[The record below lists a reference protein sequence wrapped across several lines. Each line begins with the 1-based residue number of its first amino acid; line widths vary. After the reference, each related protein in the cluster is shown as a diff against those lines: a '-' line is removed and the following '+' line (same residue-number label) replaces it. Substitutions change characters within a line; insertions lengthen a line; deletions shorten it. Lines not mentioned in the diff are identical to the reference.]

1 MKALIMRISSF
12 CNAFS
17 IAAII
22 ASTLFINSSIALA
35 YDKQALIQS
44 YFSVVM
50 IRGFNETGGLAYGSG
65 VVVAPNEV
73 ITNCHIFRTTKEP
86 WIARGQ
92 DSYPI
97 RTVRADVWHDLC
109 LVTAENLP
117 FKPVKIGKS
126 STLKR
131 GQEVAGIG
139 HSSGSPAPLTSTG
152 NVHGLYAGNPGNVIR
167 TNAKFLLGASGS
179 GLFDLDGNLVGIN
192 TFKTAGRGGSI
203 HFALPVE
210 WIDVLKK
217 MPYLEELPIKGKA
230 LWEEDEDKKPFYMQA
245 AVPESRYDWPKLEQ
259 VAKKWIEANP
269 NSPEAWLALG
279 VSQEKMEKLE
289 LANQHYQ
296 KSLSLDNQNVDV
308 LFKIGNLAKKRDDRA
323 EMNRVHAKLSSIDQE
338 YGEQYKAHIEC
349 TADC

>member
-1 MKALIMRISSF
+1 MIKTKQIQLALLSCALIASSVP
-12 CNAFS
+12 
-17 IAAII
+17 
-22 ASTLFINSSIALA
+22 SSA
-35 YDKQALIQS
+35 YDKQALMQS

-97 RTVRADVWHDLC
+97 NTIRADVWNDLC

-126 STLKR
+126 NALKR

-152 NVHGLYAGNPGNVIR
+152 SVKGLYEANPGKIIR
-167 TNAKFLLGASGS
+167 TNAKFMLGASGS
-179 GLFDLDGNLVGIN
+179 GLFDLDGKLVGIN

-210 WIDVLKK
+210 WIDVIRKLPLLK
-217 MPYLEELPIKGKA
+217 ELPIKGKA
-230 LWEEDEDKKPFYMQA
+230 LWEEDEDKKPLYMQA

-259 VAKKWIEANP
+259 VARKWTKAKP

-279 VSQEKMEKLE
+279 VSQENLE
-289 LANQHYQ
+289 NAALANEYYQ
-296 KSLSLDNQNVDV
+296 KSLSLDKGNVDV
-308 LFKIGNLAKKRDDRA
+308 LFKMGKLAKKQEDQA
-323 EMNRVHAKLSSIDQE
+323 TMNRVYAALNEIDE
-338 YGEQYKAHIEC
+338 LYGAQYKDIM
-349 TADC
+349 DCVTDCRY

>member
-1 MKALIMRISSF
+1 MRPVLLFCALI
-12 CNAFS
+12 
-17 IAAII
+17 
-22 ASTLFINSSIALA
+22 ASATPSLA
-35 YDKQALIQS
+35 YDKQALIES

-50 IRGFNETGGLAYGSG
+50 IRGFNDTGGLAYGSG

-73 ITNCHIFRTTKEP
+73 ITNCHILRTTKEP

-97 RTVRADVWHDLC
+97 TTVRADTWNDLC
-109 LVTAENLP
+109 LVTADNLP
-117 FKPVKIGKS
+117 FKPVKMGKS

-152 NVHGLYAGNPGNVIR
+152 NVHGLYAGNPGNIIR

-179 GLFDLDGNLVGIN
+179 GLFDLEGNLVGIN

-210 WIDVLKK
+210 WIDTMRSL
-217 MPYLEELPIKGKA
+217 PYIKALPLSGKA

-245 AVPESRYDWPKLEQ
+245 AVPESRYDWPALEQ
-259 VAKKWIEANP
+259 VAKRWTDAEP
-269 NSPEAWLALG
+269 NSPEAWLALA
-279 VSQEKMEKLE
+279 VSQEKMDKAE
-289 LANQHYQ
+289 LANKYYQ
-296 KSLSLDNQNVDV
+296 QSLSLDSDNIDV
-308 LFKIGNLAKKRDDRA
+308 LFKIGNLAKKRGDEA
-323 EMNRVHAKLSSIDQE
+323 EMSRIYTKLSAIDQE
-338 YGEQYKAHIEC
+338 YGDQYRNNLKSNFLRKM
-349 TADC
+349 

>member
-1 MKALIMRISSF
+1 MRLVLLF
-12 CNAFS
+12 C
-17 IAAII
+17 
-22 ASTLFINSSIALA
+22 TFILGVTPSYA
-35 YDKQALIQS
+35 YDKQALIES

-73 ITNCHIFRTTKEP
+73 ITNCHILRTTKEP
-86 WIARGQ
+86 WVARGQ

-97 RTVRADVWHDLC
+97 TTVRADTWNDLC

-126 STLKR
+126 STLQR

-179 GLFDLDGNLVGIN
+179 GLFDLDGRLVGIN

-210 WIDVLKK
+210 WIATMRDL
-217 MPYLEELPIKGKA
+217 PYLEKLPIAGKA

-245 AVPESRYDWPKLEQ
+245 AVPESRYDWPALEQ
-259 VAKKWIEANP
+259 VAEKWTKAEP
-269 NSPEAWLALG
+269 ESPEAWLALA
-279 VSQEKMEKLE
+279 VSQEKMDKPA
-289 LANQHYQ
+289 LANEYYQ
-296 KSLSLDNQNVDV
+296 KSLSFDTGNIDV
-308 LFKIGNLAKKRDDRA
+308 LFKIGNLAKKRGDQTEMDRIY
-323 EMNRVHAKLSSIDQE
+323 RKLSSIDQE
-338 YGEQYKAHIEC
+338 YGDQYKAHIEC
-349 TADC
+349 IQAC

>member
-1 MKALIMRISSF
+1 MRALLLF
-12 CNAFS
+12 CALL
-17 IAAII
+17 
-22 ASTLFINSSIALA
+22 ASATPTLA
-35 YDKQALIQS
+35 YDKQKLIQS

-97 RTVRADVWHDLC
+97 TTVRADIWHDLC
-109 LVTAENLP
+109 LVTADNLP

-126 STLKR
+126 SELKR

-152 NVHGLYAGNPGNVIR
+152 SVKGLYPGKPGHIIR
-167 TNAKFLLGASGS
+167 TNAKFKLGASGS
-179 GLFDLDGNLVGIN
+179 GLFDLNGNLVGIN
-192 TFKTAGRGGSI
+192 TFKTTGKGGGI

-210 WIDVLKK
+210 WIEQLRNQPLLKK
-217 MPYLEELPIKGKA
+217 LPLSGRA

-245 AVPESRYDWPKLEQ
+245 AVPESRYDWPNLEK
-259 VAKKWIEANP
+259 VASQWTKAHP
-269 NSPEAWLALG
+269 TSPEAWVALG
-279 VSQEKMEKLE
+279 VSQEKMKNLD
-289 LANQHYQ
+289 LADQYYK
-296 KSLSLDNQNVDV
+296 KSLALDPENIDV
-308 LFKIGNLAKKRDDRA
+308 LYKIGNLAKERGDKA
-323 EMNRVHAKLSSIDQE
+323 EVDRVHAAITKIDQDI
-338 YGEQYKAHIEC
+338 GAQYKAFI
-349 TADC
+349 DCVSDCR